1 MILESFVLICDFFF
15 HFLSLYCDLLYVLPT
30 FVRSSPS
37 HKNCVLYASTR
48 LQYLCSV
55 YLGLASCFCNKHI
68 TYQIA
73 GELQKEKKIILLIRQ
88 SGQKENGELQLF
100 SIAFSKINIVLILIS
115 NYTIFTSFI
124 SNCRECFF
132 RTRS

>member
-1 MILESFVLICDFFF
+1 MILKSFVLICDFFF
-15 HFLSLYCDLLYVLPT
+15 HFLLLYCDLLYVLPT
-30 FVRSSPS
+30 FLRSSPS
-37 HKNCVLYASTR
+37 HKKCALRQYYS
-48 LQYLCSV
+48 LQYLCNV

-73 GELQKEKKIILLIRQ
+73 GELQKEKKNHTSHQTVWL
-88 SGQKENGELQLF
+88 KEYGELQLF